1 MKHFLIFLLILYAAT
16 VSGQGNLNNQKINGY
31 KGIWFTLG
39 QFSSD
44 YGDKYSGG
52 LGTYTAKHR
61 PLAIYAPEVN
71 KTFFVYGGTTNQ
83 YETHLLCMVSYFDHR
98 TGQVPKPTVVFDKLD
113 VNDPHDNP
121 SLLLDSDGYLWVF
134 VSGRGRIRPGFKYKS
149 QSPYDI
155 NTFIQI
161 TEEEMTYPQPH
172 FIEENGFFNFFTKY
186 TGVRELYFETSDD
199 GVSWTNDIKLAA
211 IIEEGATKGGH
222 YQISERH
229 GNVLGTF
236 FNRHPNGVVDQRTDL
251 YYIQSNNFGKSWTN
265 ILGEK
270 LNLPLINVDSKARIK
285 DYSKLDK
292 NVYLKDMGFD
302 QFGNPVCLYLISNGH
317 HPGPEN
323 GPRDWQ
329 IAQFN
334 GKTWKTKT
342 IFQSDH
348 NYDMGSLYIQDNL
361 WTVIAPTDPSP
372 YKYHSGGEML
382 LWESIDSGTT
392 WKQKKKLTQNSNT
405 NHNYARRPV
414 NAKNPFFSLWADGDP
429 SAFSK
434 SQLYFTDSAGNVY
447 LLPYEMKTDTA
458 TPEKIY

>member
-1 MKHFLIFLLILYAAT
+1 MKHFLIFLVVLYATT

-39 QFSSD
+39 QFTSE

-61 PLAIYAPEVN
+61 PLAIYAPEAN
-71 KTFFVYGGTTNQ
+71 KTFFVYGGTTH
-83 YETHLLCMVSYFDHR
+83 EEKTHLLCMISYFDHR

-113 VNDPHDNP
+113 VDDPHDNP
-121 SLLLDSDGYLWVF
+121 SLLIDSEGYLWVF

-186 TGVRELYFETSDD
+186 TGVRELYFETSYD
-199 GVSWTNDIKLAA
+199 GASWTNDIKLAA
-211 IIEEGATKGGH
+211 IIEEGASKSGH

-251 YYIQSNNFGKSWTN
+251 YYIQTNNFGESWTAGS
-265 ILGEK
+265 GEK
-270 LNLPLINVDSKARIK
+270 LNLPLTKVVSKARVK
-285 DYSKLDK
+285 NYAKLGK
-292 NVYLKDMGFD
+292 NVYLKDMDFD

-317 HPGPEN
+317 KPGPED

-329 IAQFN
+329 ITQFN

-361 WTVIAPTDPSP
+361 WRVVAPTDPGP

-382 LWESIDSGTT
+382 LWESVDSGTT
-392 WKQKKKLTQNSNT
+392 WKQKKKLTQNSST

-414 NAKNPFFSLWADGDP
+414 NAKSPFFSLWADGDP

-434 SQLYFTDSAGNVY
+434 SHLYFADSVGNVY
-447 LLPYEMKTDTA
+447 QLPYEMKTEKA
-458 TPEKIY
+458 TPNKIY